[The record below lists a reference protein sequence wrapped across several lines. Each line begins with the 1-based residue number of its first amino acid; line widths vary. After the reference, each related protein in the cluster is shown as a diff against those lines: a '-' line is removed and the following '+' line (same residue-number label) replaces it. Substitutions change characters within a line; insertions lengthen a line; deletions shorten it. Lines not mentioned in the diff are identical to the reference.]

1 MKIDRR
7 QFLGAMSLA
16 GAALASGHAEADWTS
31 DWMQTTVVAGRFV
44 TAGIRGRAFR
54 EGSSSMVPTLQ
65 FGDVMLGDQR
75 HAGEAPKRGDII
87 AFRGANDTY
96 WLKRVIGLPGERISC
111 SEWQFS
117 VNGDPI
123 PLAFKAM
130 ISQEMFGEQ
139 VTLQT
144 FEEAP
149 KDAAPYLVSW
159 REKLD
164 LDQLASSDLA
174 EVTVPA
180 DQIFVA
186 GDCRSDSMDSRISG
200 MKPVR
205 IADVLARIVFR
216 ERPNAGWLVPES
228 SVEGFAAK

>member
-1 MKIDRR
+1 M
-7 QFLGAMSLA
+7 AAAAA
-16 GAALASGHAEADWTS
+16 GGVAGPSQATTISDWALALKVGT
-31 DWMQTTVVAGRFV
+31 RFIS
-44 TAGIRGRAFR
+44 AGIPTQAFKLPTID
-54 EGSSSMVPTLQ
+54 MMPTLLEN
-65 FGDVMLGDQR
+65 DILLGDLR
-75 HAGEAPKRGDII
+75 FAGDLPERGDII
-87 AFRGANDTY
+87 VFRGENDTH
-96 WLKRVIGLPGERISC
+96 WIKRVIGLPGERISC

-123 PLAFKAM
+123 PVAGKAK
-130 ISQEMFGEQ
+130 ISQEVLGEQ
-139 VTLQT
+139 VTLLT

-149 KDAAPYLVSW
+149 KDVTPYLVSR

-164 LDQLASSDLA
+164 MYQVTYGDLA

-180 DQIFVA
+180 DQLFVA

-228 SVEGFAAK
+228 SVAGLAAAK